1 MRVRSRLVTVT
12 FLVAMVVTSCSS
24 AKTTSA
30 TLPTTPPPRSDQEL
44 AARLV
49 TAVPDGFLVQPDN
62 VGDTG
67 PSDLAKAVRDDDTPG
82 AEQAL
87 HADGFV
93 RGYQRLWVGPG
104 DAQVIVILYQ
114 FANPAGATAY
124 FGRAKAQATDPPVA
138 GAAPFTVTGLPPG
151 QSSAAA
157 GTSGDTSA
165 AFIVFTAGVFTGQVV
180 CNGPALAGLQ
190 ARATAVAE
198 DQYGRL

>member
-1 MRVRSRLVTVT
+1 VTPAAFANGIILAANGAAV
-12 FLVAMVVTSCSS
+12 F
-24 AKTTSA
+24 

-44 AARLV
+44 EARLV
-49 TAVPDGFLVQPDN
+49 TAVPEGFIPQPDD

-67 PSDLAKAVRDDDTPG
+67 PSDLAKAVRDDGTPG

-87 HADGFV
+87 QADGFV
-93 RGYQRLWVGPG
+93 RGYQRLWVGPDG
-104 DAQVIVILYQ
+104 AEVIVILYQ

-124 FGRAKAQATDPPVA
+124 FGRAKAQSTDPPAA
-138 GAAPFTVTGLPPG
+138 GAAPFTVSGLPPG

-165 AFIVFTAGVFTGQVV
+165 AFIVFTTGVFTGRVV

-190 ARATAVAE
+190 ERATAVAT
-198 DQYGRL
+198 DQYRRL

>member
-1 MRVRSRLVTVT
+1 MA
-12 FLVAMVVTSCSS
+12 FMSCSS
-24 AKTTSA
+24 AKTTST

-44 AARLV
+44 EARLV
-49 TAVPDGFLVQPDN
+49 TAVPDGFVVQPDT

-67 PSDLAKAVRDDDTPG
+67 PSDLAKATRDDGTTG

-87 HADGFV
+87 QAEGFV
-93 RGYQRLWVGPG
+93 RGYQRLWVGPD
-104 DAQVIVILYQ
+104 DAQVIVFLYQ
-114 FANPAGATAY
+114 FANPGGATAD
-124 FGRAKAQATDPPVA
+124 FGRAKARLTDPPVA
-138 GAAPFTVTGLPPG
+138 GAAPFTVAGLPPG

-165 AFIVFTAGVFTGQVV
+165 AFILFTAGVFTGQVV

-190 ARATAVAE
+190 ERATAVAK